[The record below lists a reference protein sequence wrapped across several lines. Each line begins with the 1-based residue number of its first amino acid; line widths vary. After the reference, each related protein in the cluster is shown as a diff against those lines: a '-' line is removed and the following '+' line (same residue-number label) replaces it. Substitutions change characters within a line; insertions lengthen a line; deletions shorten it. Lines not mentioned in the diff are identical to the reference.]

1 MEEVKAQVA
10 QLVEAIKNSEPYKR
24 YSEVSMEVRKSPK
37 LWQELTE
44 YRRNIFEMQMELE
57 GDALFDTYDHYEKD
71 NEQFRRDPLVNNY
84 LNAELDLCR
93 MIQKIDAIILDAID
107 IEL

>member
-1 MEEVKAQVA
+1 
-10 QLVEAIKNSEPYKR
+10 
-24 YSEVSMEVRKSPK
+24 MEVRKSPK

-93 MIQKIDAIILDAID
+93 MIQTINFEIIDALDF
-107 IEL
+107 E

>member
-24 YSEVSMEVRKSPK
+24 NSEVSMEVRKSPK

>member
-57 GDALFDTYDHYEKD
+57 GDALFDT
-71 NEQFRRDPLVNNY
+71 
-84 LNAELDLCR
+84 
-93 MIQKIDAIILDAID
+93 
-107 IEL
+107 